1 MDLVVPDRADAP
13 VSEITER
20 FLRTVIAAIP
30 LERIEEL
37 HLFSPLRQG
46 GVETGIAVVAVTA
59 ATPAPVEPTAPERLD
74 LEELVVVDAGDDKE
88 DLDDL
93 NDLNALEALV
103 AAEAGEDLDDGDDL
117 ETAEAVEAVITA
129 DAVDTEDAS
138 AEAPAV
144 APSVPIVVYTA
155 RYRLVQKGP
164 ERGKWESDVVAEADA
179 PLITVEAVVRGVQ
192 RRAGEESEIVRYS
205 AAQLAKALRLP

>member
-1 MDLVVPDRADAP
+1 MTADAEGPLSPGETGTPMDLVVPDRADAP

-74 LEELVVVDAGDDKE
+74 LEEIVVVDAGE
-88 DLDDL
+88 
-93 NDLNALEALV
+93 
-103 AAEAGEDLDDGDDL
+103 
-117 ETAEAVEAVITA
+117 
-129 DAVDTEDAS
+129 
-138 AEAPAV
+138 
-144 APSVPIVVYTA
+144 
-155 RYRLVQKGP
+155 
-164 ERGKWESDVVAEADA
+164 
-179 PLITVEAVVRGVQ
+179 
-192 RRAGEESEIVRYS
+192 
-205 AAQLAKALRLP
+205 